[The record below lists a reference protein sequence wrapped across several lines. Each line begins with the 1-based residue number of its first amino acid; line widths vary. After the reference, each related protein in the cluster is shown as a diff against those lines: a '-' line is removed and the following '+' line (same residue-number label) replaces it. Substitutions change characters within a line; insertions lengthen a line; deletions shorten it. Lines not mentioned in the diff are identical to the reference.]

1 MKNFLPKQYK
11 IDQAYKIKHNYL
23 TEQFKDYKIILKK
36 IEKVIKNNDFTL
48 GTEVDLFENNI
59 KKLLKQ
65 KYVVAVG
72 SGTDALMLSLKC
84 LGIQEGDEVITTP
97 YTFYATIGAIV
108 TAGAIPI
115 FVDVDEDYN
124 IDTKT
129 RTGTPNAFSY
139 FTQISW
145 YAFLRR
151 IAKEKG
157 QVELKN
163 KFLRSSQVGD
173 FLLNNTDPNSVEH
186 RVAYQYFVDTLR
198 EKIDTVKET
207 DAAFKEFKDAKK
219 KKKVKAADSDLS
231 KFIAEEE

>member
-84 LGIQEGDEVITTP
+84 LGIQEGDEVN
-97 YTFYATIGAIV
+97 F
-108 TAGAIPI
+108 
-115 FVDVDEDYN
+115 DVEEGQ
-124 IDTKT
+124 K
-129 RTGTPNAFSY
+129 GLNA
-139 FTQISW
+139 
-145 YAFLRR
+145 
-151 IAKEKG
+151 
-157 QVELKN
+157 VN
-163 KFLRSSQVGD
+163 
-173 FLLNNTDPNSVEH
+173 
-186 RVAYQYFVDTLR
+186 
-198 EKIDTVKET
+198 VK
-207 DAAFKEFKDAKK
+207 
-219 KKKVKAADSDLS
+219 VS
-231 KFIAEEE
+231 